1 MNERALVA
9 IPTRGRPRQLKDML
23 TAGLDLSE
31 GRADFAVGTDA
42 DDPSTGAYQDFLLPL
57 VRTGR
62 VLWYQRERSSPSDLV
77 NHIAKNHARDYF
89 AVGYYG
95 DDHIP
100 QTGNWIGELMES
112 VGSIGGSGIAYGNDR
127 YQTPRLPTAA
137 FITSDIVLALGWVC
151 EPTMGHYYVDD
162 VWRDVGTGAG
172 CLVYREDVIIE
183 HLHHTIG
190 KSPSDLT
197 YVQAAGWWDSD
208 TVAYRLW
215 CDRRREADTEKVR
228 RVVQARRGVV

>member
-137 FITSDIVLALGWVC
+137 FITSD
-151 EPTMGHYYVDD
+151 
-162 VWRDVGTGAG
+162 VGTGAG